1 MSPTPLRI
9 ALVLG
14 TPGTGWGGMEKH
26 TLELASQLAGKG
38 HSVSVLAHL
47 HYRERFPAPIRFIPL
62 PVHLGRRNPWLWWSL
77 RGSIRQIRPDICHAQ
92 GNKAAYLITRAIRG
106 ENAPTRVG
114 SVHGT
119 KSSHR
124 DFASLDGVIG
134 VSQDIVS
141 AVDHPNGRLIYNGSR
156 LPLPAPGPP
165 INMSIPEQ
173 RPLLVAAGRLE
184 PVKQFDRLIRAW
196 VTSGID
202 GQLVILG
209 DGSEHARLER
219 LAAELEEKLE
229 EKLEEEH
236 GGKHRKKHGA
246 EQGATRRITLPGFQ
260 PDIHPWLQ
268 AASACVISSA
278 REGFPYVM
286 VEALLAGC
294 PVLSTPVSG
303 VHEFLP
309 PACIARSDSEA
320 DLAALIA
327 STLGNPDSLRQQQ
340 QDCFAR
346 ARRELT
352 LEAMAEQTLAFYREL
367 LAAKSSG
374 QQ

>member
-1 MSPTPLRI
+1 MSPTALRI

-38 HSVSVLAHL
+38 HSVSVLAHA
-47 HYRERFPAPIRFIPL
+47 HYRERFPAPIRFVPL

-77 RGSIRQIRPDICHAQ
+77 RRSVRQIRPDICHAQ
-92 GNKAAYLITRAIRG
+92 GNKAAYLIARAIKG
-106 ENAPTRVG
+106 GNTPALVG

-119 KSSHR
+119 KSSLR
-124 DFASLDGVIG
+124 EFASLDGVIG
-134 VSQDIVS
+134 VSQDIAT
-141 AVDHPNGRLIYNGSR
+141 AVNHPNGRLIYNGSQ
-156 LPLPAPGPP
+156 LPPPGHRHSLPHALSHLGPMP
-165 INMSIPEQ
+165 IPEQ

-196 VTSGID
+196 AASGID

-209 DGSEHARLER
+209 EGSERARLER
-219 LAAELEEKLE
+219 LVE
-229 EKLEEEH
+229 
-236 GGKHRKKHGA
+236 
-246 EQGATRRITLPGFQ
+246 EQGMARRITLPGFQ
-260 PDIHPWLQ
+260 PDIQPWLQ
-268 AASACVISSA
+268 VASACVISSA

-303 VHEFLP
+303 VREFLP
-309 PACIARSDSEA
+309 PACIAHSDSEA
-320 DLAALIA
+320 DLAALLA
-327 STLGNPDSLRQQQ
+327 ATLDNPDSLRQQQ

-352 LEAMAEQTLAFYREL
+352 LEAMAGQTLAFYREL
-367 LAAKSSG
+367 LAARPSG
-374 QQ
+374 RR